1 LAAQV
6 RVGGAINTVAIVALP
21 LIAELP
27 SEAWLQPLLVLQLL
41 LWALGQFT
49 VSHPL
54 PPSEARGLTRASG
67 AAAGYSAGQRH
78 HHEQDPGSDPVQ
90 CLGVHVHDG
99 AGPCSLAAILRDS
112 GPPCPNRGPGH
123 FETANGGLRGWLR
136 AARVWQVMMPA
147 G

>member
-1 LAAQV
+1 MAEIYSYVLRYRCGYLSVAEQV

-54 PPSEARGLTRASG
+54 SDSQSQRA
-67 AAAGYSAGQRH
+67 
-78 HHEQDPGSDPVQ
+78 
-90 CLGVHVHDG
+90 
-99 AGPCSLAAILRDS
+99 DS
-112 GPPCPNRGPGH
+112 
-123 FETANGGLRGWLR
+123 
-136 AARVWQVMMPA
+136 QS
-147 G
+147 